1 MNALLV
7 GRIVVVIFG
16 LTCWCCFVRLL
27 VSYNNKNGNDTR
39 ANAWVCFGVSLI
51 VFGIVATVFTIT
63 Q

>member
-1 MNALLV
+1 MNALLA

-16 LTCWCCFVRLL
+16 LICWCCFVRLL
-27 VSYNNKNGNDTR
+27 VSYDSKYGNDTR
-39 ANAWVCFGVSLI
+39 ANAWVCFAVSLI

>member
-7 GRIVVVIFG
+7 GRVVVVIFG
-16 LTCWCCFVRLL
+16 LICWCCFVRLL
-27 VSYNNKNGNDTR
+27 VSYDSKYGNDTR

-51 VFGIVATVFTIT
+51 VFGIVAAVFTIT